1 MPELA
6 TNSILAPVAAC
17 SKTVKLVPSRSTKER
32 LSLRLASWGRGLAN
46 EKGRRASHKIMGWI
60 DDNIV
65 RRQRLK
71 NGAASQCSEAHGS
84 KAHLIQKWAFVRHFL
99 SMATFTIRVAELS
112 KYVRKPGLSFGV
124 KP

>member
-32 LSLRLASWGRGLAN
+32 LSLRLAFWGKGLAN
-46 EKGRRASHKIMGWI
+46 EKGRRASHKIVSWI

-65 RRQRLK
+65 RRQ
-71 NGAASQCSEAHGS
+71 
-84 KAHLIQKWAFVRHFL
+84 
-99 SMATFTIRVAELS
+99 
-112 KYVRKPGLSFGV
+112 
-124 KP
+124 